1 MQVRLKVLRGK
12 SKGKEVR
19 VPGPKFLIGR
29 AEDANLRPRSDVV
42 SRRHCEISID
52 GDEITVRDLGS
63 RNGTFLNGVELEEP
77 KQAVEGDHLKVGKLE
92 FEILI
97 KHELAEVGEEVGQ
110 PADSGEFDDSDISD
124 WLDEA
129 QQVERVRRL
138 TDPET
143 RQFKLDETDRLK
155 LEQAG
160 QETERITDH
169 DTSDD
174 KKKAKPEKKAPGKL
188 PKPTGPSSKDSRE
201 AASDML
207 KKFFNAR

>member
-19 VPGPKFLIGR
+19 IPGPKYLIGR
-29 AEDANLRPRSDVV
+29 AEDANLRPRSDVI
-42 SRRHCEISID
+42 SRRHCEIIID
-52 GDEITVRDLGS
+52 GEVITVCDLGS
-63 RNGTFLNGVELEEP
+63 RNGTFVNGVEAKTPLP
-77 KQAVEGDHLKVGKLE
+77 MVAGDHLKVGKLE
-92 FEILI
+92 FEVMID
-97 KHELAEVGEEVGQ
+97 AAVTGEEVAS
-110 PADSGEFDDSDISD
+110 PADSAEFEDSEIGD

-174 KKKAKPEKKAPGKL
+174 KKKPEKNTPGKL
-188 PKPTGPSSKDSRE
+188 PKPTGPATKDSRE